1 MLRTTCSGDATES
14 AAAVAWSVGCSDDD
28 DVTLSDVYDLQ
39 TDSSKEFSCVGFE
52 LQYESDD
59 MTLGTIWT
67 QLYHPNDNPNKIF
80 GYIQSVSYIIR
91 KELSLKSQKDLEA
104 LSSNRC

>member
-1 MLRTTCSGDATES
+1 MTSATAMLRTTCSGDATES

-59 MTLGTIWT
+59 MTLGHNSTTLMTILT
-67 QLYHPNDNPNKIF
+67 KYLDTF
-80 GYIQSVSYIIR
+80 
-91 KELSLKSQKDLEA
+91 SL
-104 LSSNRC
+104 CHI